1 MTSQFIDACTNSLIR
16 HARSLPNPCFK
27 LQITRVQPCSSSDEP
42 VRVRFV
48 VLPPATGEVCVQ
60 RIVPG
65 LGGVLAVSGDLC
77 DNATCNGVELIQEE
91 GTPTVDSRE
100 ISELEGLPPSN
111 E

>member
-1 MTSQFIDACTNSLIR
+1 MTSQFIDARTNSLIR
-16 HARSLPNPCFK
+16 HARSLPSTCYEI
-27 LQITRVQPCSSSDEP
+27 QITRVQPCLSSGEP
-42 VRVRFV
+42 VRVRFI
-48 VLPPATGEVCVQ
+48 VLPPGGLCVQ

-77 DNATCNGVELIQEE
+77 NNATCNGVELIQEE

>member
-1 MTSQFIDACTNSLIR
+1 MTSQFIDARTNSLIR

-42 VRVRFV
+42 VRVHFN
-48 VLPPATGEVCVQ
+48 VLPPREDKMCVQ
-60 RIVPG
+60 RTVPG
-65 LGGVLAVSGDLC
+65 VGGVLAVSGDLC
-77 DNATCNGVELIQEE
+77 ENPTCNGVELIQEE

>member
-1 MTSQFIDACTNSLIR
+1 MTSQCIDARTNSLIR
-16 HARSLPNPCFK
+16 HARSLPNPCYEI
-27 LQITRVQPCSSSDEP
+27 QIIRVQPCSSSGEP

-48 VLPPATGEVCVQ
+48 VLPPPPDRLCVE

-100 ISELEGLPPSN
+100 ISELEGLPPSD